1 MEFVIFVIAV
11 ISTACCV
18 EWYKKG
24 IRGKD
29 SPSGRITSAGVV
41 EISVFAFAVSGVF
54 AFAFCCMFA
63 DFAGLAVKIGV
74 AISIFSL
81 QYFTN
86 MTVIKKTIN
95 GVIASMGDKA
105 K

>member
-29 SPSGRITSAGVV
+29 TPTGRITSAGVV
-41 EISVFAFAVSGVF
+41 EISVFAFTVSGVF

-81 QYFTN
+81 QYFTD

-95 GVIASMGDKA
+95 GVISSMGDKA